1 VKFKFKEIYGT
12 LAVSGFLNVISA
24 AMPSSKFREP
34 LNIADYWSFSESS
47 ICKGS
52 KSILHSILVSPGFF
66 NTSNDN
72 LPFRMEIFASIFSS
86 PFLAFLSACTVY
98 LNINISSGFCS
109 KTKSSMSTISSP
121 TKLALIVSVLTNF
134 AHLVMFSARCYLCSS
149 GVSVSQIASS

>member
-1 VKFKFKEIYGT
+1 LCLT
-12 LAVSGFLNVISA
+12 
-24 AMPSSKFREP
+24 
-34 LNIADYWSFSESS
+34 
-47 ICKGS
+47 
-52 KSILHSILVSPGFF
+52 GFF
-66 NTSNDN
+66 KTSNDK

-149 GVSVSQIASS
+149 GVNVSQIASSWALKSFNFCISSSDNSWTLSSFLPFFLSAPVTFRQQRNLH